1 MTDLLYMYFQMVA
14 LILSD
19 VIGDSLDTI
28 ASGPTTPSTTSH
40 NDITALLEKYNL
52 TQVLPSSMQH
62 ILSQHKYIFSG
73 GTLCVPIENGSY
85 KHVQNII
92 VGSNSIA
99 TTAAAEKACSMGYTS
114 RVWSHSVQ
122 GEARLV
128 GEVYAIIAYSI
139 AVHHEILTISELSKE
154 LCFVELIQNNPAM
167 LREFE
172 SVLRDVDKG
181 RPRNLCLIS
190 GGETTVTVTGS
201 GKGGRNQELAL
212 AFSIKYD
219 QLKRKRNFHTSQ
231 ADNTSD
237 CVLMC
242 LATDGQ
248 DGPTDAAGA
257 IGHCSL
263 VSTAMEQG
271 IDSEESLR
279 ENDSYTFF
287 SRVEGGEYHLKTG
300 LTGTNVMDI
309 HCILFA
315 NH

>member
-1 MTDLLYMYFQMVA
+1 
-14 LILSD
+14 
-19 VIGDSLDTI
+19 
-28 ASGPTTPSTTSH
+28 
-40 NDITALLEKYNL
+40 
-52 TQVLPSSMQH
+52 
-62 ILSQHKYIFSG
+62 
-73 GTLCVPIENGSY
+73 
-85 KHVQNII
+85 
-92 VGSNSIA
+92 
-99 TTAAAEKACSMGYTS
+99 MGYTS

-172 SVLRDVDKG
+172 GVLRDVDKG
-181 RPRNLCLIS
+181 RPCNLCLIS

-231 ADNTSD
+231 AVAVDNTSD

-263 VSTAMEQG
+263 VSAAMEQG
-271 IDSEESLR
+271 MDSEEFLR

-287 SRVEGGEYHLKTG
+287 SRVEGGKYHLKTG

-315 NH
+315 IHKTTYDIHVCRQS